1 MRGVAF
7 AFCACAVAAG
17 AAGEFDQRA
26 GSFLASF
33 SRSDVAS
40 APSGDAT
47 GEYARQTQSPM
58 VWLNLRKSVLDSEL
72 TRRSAQRKT
81 YASQMGFSDFDA

>member
-7 AFCACAVAAG
+7 AACACVFAAAAVAEEGGYSG
-17 AAGEFDQRA
+17 A
-26 GSFLASF
+26 FLASV
-33 SRSDVAS
+33 SRHGMA
-40 APSGDAT
+40 AMPGGGET

-58 VWLNLRKSVLDSEL
+58 VWLNLRKSDLDSEL

-81 YASQMGFSDFDA
+81 YASQMGILDFDA